1 MKQKLYLF
9 RLNQYQNA
17 KRIPQHF
24 MRPALFFAFLL
35 SILLLTSCTNDQNT
49 SKKVYIGGQI
59 ENPSSEYVIISKNE
73 VDIDTF
79 KLNEN
84 NRFGGEINNVEPGL
98 YTFRHPP
105 ENQIMYLEPGDSTL
119 VFVNTLDFD
128 ESINFS
134 GKGSRES
141 NFLTNMYLL
150 NQKNNELI
158 LHYYK
163 VKPEEFARKTD
174 SIRSQR
180 ISDLDRLR
188 DNYELSDNFYSLATS
203 SINYEYYDLRERYTF
218 LIEKY
223 YQDYADNIPK
233 DFHDYRK
240 DISFD
245 DKASQDN
252 YVYLNLLDDYL
263 RSKSIENCHELKS
276 KSSDCYDLNSFSNI
290 KDRMEM
296 VDSLIKIE
304 SIRNAFLE
312 LLSAQGIIYSQDEN
326 DIKSIVEMMSKM
338 NYSGKQMDD
347 INQMA
352 MIQTNL
358 LPGKNIGHLK
368 LLNAKGDTT
377 TLGTI
382 SRKPIITYHWSL
394 SSQGHHKWED
404 KIIEDLRFKYPEINF
419 IGINIDKDQFDI
431 WQERINGKL
440 FNPDFEYKLEM
451 IRVKEK
457 LLKNYL
463 NKLLFIKPDGTIIRG
478 DVQINSPELENR
490 ILEFISQK

>member
-1 MKQKLYLF
+1 
-9 RLNQYQNA
+9 
-17 KRIPQHF
+17 
-24 MRPALFFAFLL
+24 MRPVLSLAFLMSVVLL
-35 SILLLTSCTNDQNT
+35 SSCAKDTKS
-49 SKKVYIGGQI
+49 SKNVYIGGQI

-84 NRFGGEINNVEPGL
+84 NRFGGEINNVEAGL

-119 VFVNTLDFD
+119 IFVNTLEFD

-134 GKGSRES
+134 GRGSKES

-150 NQKNNELI
+150 NQKNNDLI

-174 SIRSQR
+174 SIKDQR
-180 ISDLDRLR
+180 FSALNKLR
-188 DNYELSDNFYSLATS
+188 DKYGLSDHFYALASS

-223 YQDYADNIPK
+223 YKDFAENIPEE
-233 DFHDYRK
+233 FHDYRK
-240 DISFD
+240 NISFN
-245 DKASQDN
+245 DKDSQDN
-252 YVYLNLLDDYL
+252 YVYLNFLDDYF
-263 RSKSIENCHELKS
+263 RTKSIEDCQSS
-276 KSSDCYDLNSFSNI
+276 KNNSSDCYNLNSYANI
-290 KDRMEM
+290 KKRMTM

-304 SIRNAFLE
+304 SIRNSFLE
-312 LLSAQGIIYSQDEN
+312 LLSAQGIIYSQDKN
-326 DIKSIVEMMSKM
+326 NIHSILDMLSTM
-338 NYSGKQMDD
+338 NYSGKQIED
-347 INQMA
+347 IKQMA
-352 MIQTNL
+352 MIQSNL
-358 LPGKNIGHLK
+358 LPGNNIGHLK
-368 LLNAKGDTT
+368 LINSKKDTVQ
-377 TLGTI
+377 LQDI
-382 SRKPIITYHWSL
+382 SKKPIITYNWTL
-394 SSQGHHKWED
+394 TSQGHHKWEN

-419 IGINIDKDQFDI
+419 IGINIDKDKQDI
-431 WQERINGKL
+431 WQERINSK
-440 FNPDFEYKLEM
+440 FYNPKFEYKLEM

-463 NKLLFIKPDGTIIRG
+463 NKLLFINPDGTIVRG
-478 DVQINSPELENR
+478 DVQLNSPDLESS